1 MNSERIIKV
10 FMASSDELTDDRN
23 NFGDFAR
30 DLDELYEKRG
40 GGRIKLLRWEG
51 FNAFPDHRPKQK
63 EYNDKVCE
71 SDIFFALFHRKAGE
85 YTIEEFETARTHF
98 KAHERPLILVF
109 IKELRD
115 GEKEENS
122 LTVFKKQLYGEF
134 GFWLNY
140 SNMDEMKLKFLLQ
153 LMNVEHILKLEIKD
167 SAIEFE
173 GVRMVQLKN
182 ISFAAN
188 NETFRKLSA
197 RKEILTERV
206 ACYRAKAVKKTD
218 YVEEPEDAIKEL
230 DEVSKELEQHEHFL
244 LELAKS
250 FAQQAGKACS
260 DRMMRANELF
270 EQGKASEANGILK
283 IEDLNRDIT
292 ANLRRWEQ
300 DKARVEEDRKTLLLN
315 IDECLLKTKTAMADS
330 ALSLPDRFRQACEA
344 YDKALELQRK
354 LEVPPEKLAKT
365 LFDYVYL
372 LNEFKHYREMLP
384 LYTEVL
390 EIRADNPDAYLPDMT
405 LMLNNLVLR
414 HKDINQYGQTETEYA
429 EALDIYRIL
438 ASTDPDAY
446 RPYLATTLNNLA
458 NLHQTIHQYSQ
469 AETEYAEALE
479 IRRALASTN
488 PDAYLPDVAQA
499 LNNLAV
505 LHQTINQYRRAE
517 TEYAEA
523 LKIRR
528 AMASVNPDAYVA
540 LTLNNLANLHQAIN
554 QYSQAE
560 TEYTEALEIRRAL
573 AATNPIAYQ
582 PYLATTLN
590 NLAHLHSDIKQ
601 YSQAETEYAEALD
614 IYRTFAIYHAL
625 ASTNSNAYR
634 PYVADTLHN
643 LANLHYDINQ
653 YRQAETEYA
662 EALKIRRDLASSNP
676 DVYLPYVARTLH
688 NLANLHKAIKQY
700 RRAETEYAEALK
712 IHRDLATTNPQIY
725 DIESCRTAF
734 SYGKMLIESKL
745 NPEKGRQ
752 LLKEALQIA
761 QSIQHPEAQQFIN
774 LIEKLLTNN

>member
-1 MNSERIIKV
+1 MSSERIIKV
-10 FMASSDELTDDRN
+10 FMASSDELMDDRN

-40 GGRIKLLRWEG
+40 GGRIKLLRC
-51 FNAFPDHRPKQK
+51 K
-63 EYNDKVCE
+63 E
-71 SDIFFALFHRKAGE
+71 
-85 YTIEEFETARTHF
+85 
-98 KAHERPLILVF
+98 P
-109 IKELRD
+109 
-115 GEKEENS
+115 
-122 LTVFKKQLYGEF
+122 
-134 GFWLNY
+134 
-140 SNMDEMKLKFLLQ
+140 
-153 LMNVEHILKLEIKD
+153 
-167 SAIEFE
+167 
-173 GVRMVQLKN
+173 
-182 ISFAAN
+182 
-188 NETFRKLSA
+188 
-197 RKEILTERV
+197 
-206 ACYRAKAVKKTD
+206 
-218 YVEEPEDAIKEL
+218 
-230 DEVSKELEQHEHFL
+230 DEVSKELEQHEYFL

-260 DRMMRANELF
+260 DRMMRAKELF

-300 DKARVEEDRKTLLLN
+300 DKTRVEEDRKTLLLN
-315 IDECLLKTKTAMADS
+315 IDECLLKTRTAMVDS

-384 LYTEVL
+384 LYTEAL
-390 EIRADNPDAYLPDMT
+390 DIRADNPDAYLPDMT

-458 NLHQTIHQYSQ
+458 NLHQTINQYSQ

-528 AMASVNPDAYVA
+528 AMASVDPDAYVA

-560 TEYTEALEIRRAL
+560 TEYAEALEIRRAL

-688 NLANLHKAIKQY
+688 NLANLHKAINQY
-700 RRAETEYAEALK
+700 RRAETEYVEALKIRRDLAATNPDAYLSDVAITLNNLANLHSDWHLPGRLASIINRHRQAETEYAEALK
-712 IHRDLATTNPQIY
+712 IRRALASTNPQIY
-725 DIESCRTAF
+725 DIELCRTAF

-761 QSIQHPEAQQFIN
+761 QSIQHPEAQGFIDYIN
-774 LIEKLLTNN
+774 GIL